1 MSGSELFLERLTSPD
16 VAAALA
22 SGKTTIIVPAGAV
35 EQHGPHLPLLVD
47 AEHGT
52 RLGLEVAQRMGN
64 ALVAPTIRI
73 GCSEHHMAFPGTISL
88 ERATF
93 KAVLHDYCVSLS
105 RHGFSKIC
113 ILPSHGGNFRI
124 IREAIAEL
132 NDAVGP
138 DCHVVA
144 FTDLMEV
151 VAVWSRVVDEELG
164 LGDRVGGHADIA
176 ESSVMMTLAPDLVR
190 PERAA
195 QGYMPEAD
203 EAVIDRIIADGL
215 ESVTPNGILGDAR
228 GMSAE
233 LGEKCVTALADTLA
247 EYFNNC

>member
-1 MSGSELFLERLTSPD
+1 MAHDELFLERLTSPD
-16 VAAALA
+16 IAAALTA
-22 SGKTTIIVPAGAV
+22 GKTTIIVPAGAV

-52 RLGLEVAQRMGN
+52 RLGLEVAQRLGN

-88 ERATF
+88 QPETF

-105 RHGFSKIC
+105 RHGFRKLC

-124 IREAIAEL
+124 IREALAEL

-138 DCHVVA
+138 DCEVVA
-144 FTDLMEV
+144 FTDLMAI
-151 VAVWSRVVDEELG
+151 VAVWRRVVEEEVG

-176 ESSVMMTLAPDLVR
+176 ESSVIMSLTPDLVR

-195 QGYMPEAD
+195 RGYMPETD

-215 ESVTPNGILGDAR
+215 ESVTSNGILGDAR

-233 LGEKCVTALADTLA
+233 LGERCITALADTLA
-247 EYFNNC
+247 EYFRN